1 MNMIRKIQLVT
12 LLFAFVQIS
21 FTQSIDSSVNIVVH
35 TVEKGQTIYSIAREY
50 KLKPD
55 DIRKQNPSIDD
66 TFAIKPGQILRIA
79 IPKGKEENESFEKL
93 VKKPIFHYVT
103 EQQTLYSISKMYNV
117 SIDDLK
123 LWNHLT
129 NNSIGL
135 GQELVIGWKFSSD
148 NEQKPRLEPVQ
159 PQIDDNTIHLEQ
171 KTDQA
176 IAPQKTVQRKTNFS
190 SSKQQL
196 LSERFQSDTQGQP
209 TKNKKGVSIWFS
221 SGNKMMNSAYY
232 GLFSHVPVGSV
243 VRVTNL
249 MNKRVVFIKVIGS
262 LPNTSENTGAL
273 IKLTPAARRVLGT
286 TDKKARVRV
295 DYVK

>member
-1 MNMIRKIQLVT
+1 MIRKIQLVT
-12 LLFAFVQIS
+12 LLFAFIHIS
-21 FTQSIDSSVNIVVH
+21 FAQSIDSSVNIVVH

-55 DIRKQNPSIDD
+55 DIRKQNPSIDESY
-66 TFAIKPGQILRIA
+66 AIQPGQILRIA
-79 IPKGKEENESFEKL
+79 IPKGKEEKESFEKL

-117 SIDDLK
+117 SVDDLK
-123 LWNHLT
+123 LWNRLQ

-135 GQELVIGWKFSSD
+135 GQELVIGWKFSSE
-148 NEQKPRLEPVQ
+148 NEQKPKIEAVQ
-159 PQIDDNTIHLEQ
+159 SQIDDNTIHLAEPE
-171 KTDQA
+171 KKPV
-176 IAPQKTVQRKTNFS
+176 APQKKVQKKTSFS

-196 LSERFQSDTQGQP
+196 LKERYLSDIQGQP

-249 MNKRVVFIKVIGS
+249 MNKRVVYIKVIGS

-273 IKLTPAARRVLGT
+273 IKLTPAARRILGT

-295 DYVK
+295 DYAK